1 MNAGKQSVYVMPG
14 IWDSILS
21 MPIMT
26 MTVGWQR
33 CADWRMNPSAERVA
47 CVVLHLGCAVRLN
60 EAGRAAAIEVP
71 GVDFWEQ
78 NWRKGGLQE
87 RRRELIAEYCFY
99 NQTYCGCEYSLRA
112 TEAYAVSKTAGK

>member
-1 MNAGKQSVYVMPG
+1 M
-14 IWDSILS
+14 
-21 MPIMT
+21 
-26 MTVGWQR
+26 
-33 CADWRMNPSAERVA
+33 ERFEQI
-47 CVVLHLGCAVRLN
+47 N

-112 TEAYAVSKTAGK
+112 AEAYAVSKTAGK